1 MSLKDLKKKSK
12 ELRKIFQTELWYYNI
27 LNYFHRLCAVSFSN
41 EYRLLGLCLRVLLL
55 SFVFYSN
62 LFSQATTTTTATT
75 KKSTNDIT
83 KKSWKSCDFILIFIY
98 LFIYFVFIC
107 YLFFW
112 SFRVYLI
119 FESSN
124 LQSLWYTTEYC
135 MRTMVIVC
143 MKLLS
148 IWSFP
153 LQWSYYEIICWW
165 FN

>member
-1 MSLKDLKKKSK
+1 MSLKLKTWRKKSK
-12 ELRKIFQTELWYYNI
+12 KLTKIFQTELWYYNI

-62 LFSQATTTTTATT
+62 LFLKRQQKQLKIDEWYNKEIVKIVRFYSH
-75 KKSTNDIT
+75 I
-83 KKSWKSCDFILIFIY
+83 IY